1 MLLAAYRDT
10 PYKIM
15 LFAHIL
21 LIMIALSP
29 AVVHTILFKLEAKRP
44 DGDPAAIARRV
55 IGLPTKIYDGALI
68 VGAVLGFGLISM
80 SDDVIS
86 MGDTWVWLSIV
97 LWIALMGLLHG
108 LIYPTEAAIARGD
121 EGAMAQ
127 MDKVGPLGVIIA
139 IVLLFLMVVKPGG
152 GLL

>member
-1 MLLAAYRDT
+1 MLLASVSDT

-21 LIMIALSP
+21 LIFIALSP
-29 AVVHTILFKLEAKRP
+29 VVVHTIMFKLELKRP
-44 DGDPAAIARRV
+44 DGDLAAVASRV

-68 VGAVLGFGLISM
+68 LGAILGFGLISM

-97 LWIALMGLLHG
+97 LWVAFMGVLHG

-121 EGAMAQ
+121 EDAVAQ
-127 MDKVGPLGVIIA
+127 LDKVGPIGIILA
-139 IVLLFLMVVKPGG
+139 LVLLFLMVVKHGGG
-152 GLL
+152 GL